1 MVKGV
6 ARYQVP
12 KKRSDRLKLITQS
25 VFFVVVVGGGGL
37 GVFLFNII
45 GQTKLCR
52 ALAISRIGKKHSR
65 YITCLV
71 DWHFW

>member
-1 MVKGV
+1 M
-6 ARYQVP
+6 P
-12 KKRSDRLKLITQS
+12 EKRSDRLKLITQS
-25 VFFVVVVGGGGL
+25 VFFVVVVGGGWWFG

-52 ALAISRIGKKHSR
+52 ALAISRLGKKHSR
-65 YITCLV
+65 YVTCLA